1 MSIAKFQSVALAF
14 VGAVI
19 FASLFVG
26 AAVPARSM
34 NNSFTLDRR
43 NAKIMGVCAGIANRT
58 GLDVTL
64 IRVALVLLT
73 LCALGPIGV
82 VAYLLAGWLA
92 EG

>member
-1 MSIAKFQSVALAF
+1 MTT
-14 VGAVI
+14 
-19 FASLFVG
+19 
-26 AAVPARSM
+26 
-34 NNSFTLDRR
+34 NFTLDRR
-43 NAKIMGVCAGIANRT
+43 NGKIMGVCAGVANRT

-64 IRVALVLLT
+64 VRVSLVLLT

>member
-1 MSIAKFQSVALAF
+1 
-14 VGAVI
+14 
-19 FASLFVG
+19 
-26 AAVPARSM
+26 M

-43 NAKIMGVCAGIANRT
+43 NAKIMGVCAGVANRT

>member
-1 MSIAKFQSVALAF
+1 
-14 VGAVI
+14 
-19 FASLFVG
+19 
-26 AAVPARSM
+26 M

-64 IRVALVLLT
+64 NRVALVLLT

>member
-1 MSIAKFQSVALAF
+1 
-14 VGAVI
+14 
-19 FASLFVG
+19 
-26 AAVPARSM
+26 M
-34 NNSFTLDRR
+34 NNSFTLDRT
-43 NAKIMGVCAGIANRT
+43 NGKIMGVCAGVANRT

-64 IRVALVLLT
+64 LRVGLVLLT

>member
-1 MSIAKFQSVALAF
+1 
-14 VGAVI
+14 
-19 FASLFVG
+19 
-26 AAVPARSM
+26 M

-82 VAYLLAGWLA
+82 VTYLLAGWLA

>member
-1 MSIAKFQSVALAF
+1 
-14 VGAVI
+14 
-19 FASLFVG
+19 
-26 AAVPARSM
+26 M
-34 NNSFTLDRR
+34 NNSFILDRR
-43 NAKIMGVCAGIANRT
+43 NGKIMGVCAGIANRT

>member
-1 MSIAKFQSVALAF
+1 
-14 VGAVI
+14 
-19 FASLFVG
+19 
-26 AAVPARSM
+26 M
-34 NNSFTLDRR
+34 NNSFTLDRS
-43 NAKIMGVCAGIANRT
+43 NGKIMGVCAGVANRT

-64 IRVALVLLT
+64 LRVGLVLLT

>member
-1 MSIAKFQSVALAF
+1 
-14 VGAVI
+14 
-19 FASLFVG
+19 
-26 AAVPARSM
+26 M

-64 IRVALVLLT
+64 IRVALALLT

>member
-1 MSIAKFQSVALAF
+1 
-14 VGAVI
+14 
-19 FASLFVG
+19 
-26 AAVPARSM
+26 M

-73 LCALGPIGV
+73 LCALGPVGV

>member
-1 MSIAKFQSVALAF
+1 
-14 VGAVI
+14 
-19 FASLFVG
+19 
-26 AAVPARSM
+26 M

-43 NAKIMGVCAGIANRT
+43 NAKIMGACAGIANRT

>member
-1 MSIAKFQSVALAF
+1 
-14 VGAVI
+14 
-19 FASLFVG
+19 
-26 AAVPARSM
+26 M
-34 NNSFTLDRR
+34 NNSFTLDRT
-43 NAKIMGVCAGIANRT
+43 NGKIMGVFAGISNRT

>member
-1 MSIAKFQSVALAF
+1 
-14 VGAVI
+14 
-19 FASLFVG
+19 
-26 AAVPARSM
+26 M
-34 NNSFTLDRR
+34 NNSFALDRP
-43 NAKIMGVCAGIANRT
+43 NGKIMGVCAGLSNRT

-73 LCALGPIGV
+73 LCALGPVGV

>member
-1 MSIAKFQSVALAF
+1 
-14 VGAVI
+14 
-19 FASLFVG
+19 
-26 AAVPARSM
+26 M
-34 NNSFTLDRR
+34 NNSFTLDRP
-43 NAKIMGVCAGIANRT
+43 NGKIMGVCAGISNRS
-58 GLDVTL
+58 GIDVTL